1 MVSISA
7 PGKLMLFGEHAVVYG
22 RHCIVTA
29 VDKRLTANLQRSRD
43 ISINSMD
50 YKIKNYVFDKLDKLP
65 RQLKFVGSSIR
76 YFYEKYRIK
85 SGVSISTGGA
95 LKSSYGLGSSSAI
108 VVCMIKGLA
117 RLFRVPLPN
126 KTLFDISYKINRLV
140 QGSGSGFDIASAI
153 YGKTLDYV
161 AGGKVIEK
169 LDVSDLPLVIGYTG
183 IKAQTPAIVQEVAQ
197 RRQEN
202 LEFYDGIFDRIEKIS
217 LKAKE
222 EIESKKW
229 KKVGALMNRNQRLLS
244 ELEVSSEKLDS
255 MINAARDAGA
265 YGAKLSGAGVGDCM
279 IAIPDGSIEA
289 VKEAITAAGG
299 QVLSL
304 KVNVDGVKVN

>member
-29 VDKRLTANLQRSRD
+29 VDKRLTADLQRSTD

-65 RQLKFVGSSIR
+65 KQLKFVGSSIR

-85 SGVSISTGGA
+85 SGVSISTGGT

-153 YGKTLDYV
+153 YGKTLNYV

-169 LDVSDLPLVIGYTG
+169 LNVSDLPLVIGYTG
-183 IKAQTPAIVQEVAQ
+183 IKAQTPAIVQQVAE
-197 RRQEN
+197 RRKEN
-202 LEFYDGIFDRIEKIS
+202 PEYYDGIFDKIEKIS
-217 LKAKE
+217 VKAKE
-222 EIESKKW
+222 EIESRKW